1 MSFIEAA
8 RRKQIID
15 AAISVLA
22 HQGYAKA
29 SLSRIAGEAGISKSI
44 ISYHFASKDE
54 LFEQVFL
61 TVAERAGEAITPHM
75 EVARTPAESV
85 AAYIGHQIGYMS
97 AHREELIA
105 IGVLAVN
112 HGGPEGPDY
121 IARMG
126 REEQDLLEALFKEGQ
141 RSGQFRAFD
150 TGFMATTLS
159 KAIEGVLE
167 QWTWKPETDLD
178 ACAEELVALFT
189 RGIERRGDE

>member
-15 AAISVLA
+15 ATIRVLV

-44 ISYHFASKDE
+44 ISYHFAGKDE

-75 EVARTPAESV
+75 AVARSPAESI
-85 AAYIGHQIGYMS
+85 AAYIRHQIGYMH

-105 IGVLAVN
+105 IGALAVN

-126 REEQDLLEALFKEGQ
+126 REEQDLLETLFKAGQ
-141 RSGQFRAFD
+141 QSGQFRAFD
-150 TGFMATTLS
+150 TGLIATTLA
-159 KAIEGVLE
+159 KAIEGVLD
-167 QWTWKPETDLD
+167 QWARKPETDPD
-178 ACAEELVALFT
+178 ACAEDLIALFL
-189 RGIERRGDE
+189 RGIERRDDD

>member
-8 RRKQIID
+8 RRRQIID
-15 AAISVLA
+15 ATIGVLA
-22 HQGYAKA
+22 HHGYAKA
-29 SLSRIAGEAGISKSI
+29 SLSRIADEAGISKSI
-44 ISYHFASKDE
+44 ISYHFAGKDE

-61 TVAERAGEAITPHM
+61 AVAERAGEAMTPHM
-75 EVARTPAESV
+75 AVARSPAESI
-85 AAYIGHQIGYMS
+85 AAYIRHQIGYMH

-126 REEQDLLEALFKEGQ
+126 QEELDLLATFFHEGQ
-141 RSGQFRAFD
+141 QKGQFRAFD
-150 TGFMATTLS
+150 TGFMAATLS

-167 QWTWKPETDLD
+167 QWAWKPETDLD
-178 ACAEELVALFT
+178 ACAEELIALFL
-189 RGIERRGDE
+189 RGIARREDD